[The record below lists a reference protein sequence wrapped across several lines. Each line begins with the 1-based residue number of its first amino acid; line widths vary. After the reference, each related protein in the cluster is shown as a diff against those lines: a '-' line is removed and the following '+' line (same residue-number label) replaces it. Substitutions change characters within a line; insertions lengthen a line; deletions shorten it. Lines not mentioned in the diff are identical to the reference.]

1 MRTAYKGFNK
11 DMKCRGYQFE
21 EGKWHEEPEA
31 NCVKNG
37 FHCAENPLDCLTYYP
52 DMDSSRYWVVLIDG
66 DIDENGSDTKISA
79 TKMKLFKE
87 MNLEQFVAESV
98 MYMLNHPLRPTNHR
112 VRTSNG
118 MAQEHD
124 KFIIVRNEEPAAAGS
139 RIGQYIGLVK
149 DCGDHVEGSLI
160 LVDGETY
167 KPGVFYDL
175 KGEETDAG

>member
-1 MRTAYKGFNK
+1 MKAAYKGFNK

-37 FHCAENPLDCLTYYP
+37 FHCAENPLDCLSYYP

-149 DCGDHVEGSLI
+149 DCEDHVEGTLL
-160 LVDGETY
+160 LVDGEKY